1 MSQPSLSDIGLDKK
15 SFDEFVQVAFDTLS
29 DGKVTFGEVV
39 QLGGLLAGKVNRF
52 SHLSGLQ
59 KQKVVLDIVDEALKR
74 VVSEVASKLPEAER
88 PAFQQKVD
96 LAASFARET
105 LPDVL
110 DVAVQAAKG
119 QLDLGKAK
127 KTCWVAIK
135 LLFQCAGRQVPQ
147 VPTALVAKVEEVV
160 DKAVVSVATGAGL
173 AVRLPS
179 APEMTV
185 AQTHFS
191 PKDTLLE
198 TSELKTISS
207 APE

>member
-1 MSQPSLSDIGLDKK
+1 MSPPSLSDTGLDKK

-59 KQKVVLDIVDEALKR
+59 KQKVVLDVVDGALKR
-74 VVSEVASKLPEAER
+74 VVSEVASKLPEPER
-88 PAFQQKVD
+88 LAFQAKVD

-119 QLDLGKAK
+119 QIDLGKAK
-127 KTCWVAIK
+127 KTCWTAIK
-135 LLFQCAGRQVPQ
+135 LLFQCTGRQVPQ

-160 DKAVVSVATGAGL
+160 DKVSVSVATNAGL
-173 AVRLPS
+173 DVRVPS
-179 APEMTV
+179 APETTV
-185 AQTHFS
+185 LQTPLS
-191 PKDTLLE
+191 PKESLVE
-198 TSELKTISS
+198 SSELKTKSS
-207 APE
+207 SPE